1 MLVVLCRVV
10 VEGIVLAPP
19 SQSCGVS
26 GEGNSAKL
34 VLRRKRKS
42 RNDKVSSGNS
52 SISEARQIADGGIDV
67 CCKIEE

>member
-1 MLVVLCRVV
+1 MLVVLWLV

-26 GEGNSAKL
+26 GKGHSAKL

-42 RNDKVSSGNS
+42 RNDKVASGNRT
-52 SISEARQIADGGIDV
+52 ISEVR
-67 CCKIEE
+67 